1 MTEKK
6 KDIIFLL
13 STEALGSPIATLF
26 FFIIYMCSFFFFRCA
41 LNVML
46 FMTLMAAV
54 GSNFGCN
61 KVVLLSLFTNH
72 SVTPMY
78 GLYSTK
84 HDKHYSECH
93 L

>member
-6 KDIIFLL
+6 NEISFLL

-26 FFIIYMCSFFFFRCA
+26 FFFLDVLFFFFRCA

-61 KVVLLSLFTNH
+61 KVVLLALFTNH

-78 GLYSTK
+78 GLY
-84 HDKHYSECH
+84 
-93 L
+93 